1 MSKSKPNRTIM
12 LVTLILTIS
21 VGISMILHPETLSM
35 EPFMLIAIASVLL
48 GILFELQ
55 KMNNQRS
62 DPEKQTKSE

>member
-1 MSKSKPNRTIM
+1 M